1 MKLCHFYRTAQCS
14 SKKFHD
20 IIIIFHDFPDL
31 ENGLPK
37 FHDFPWPGGTL
48 GQKGKGG
55 GGGGVEYNTE

>member
-1 MKLCHFYRTAQCS
+1 MKLCHFYGIAQCS

-20 IIIIFHDFPDL
+20 IIIIFYDFPDP

-48 GQKGKGG
+48 DQ
-55 GGGGVEYNTE
+55 TERVVVV